1 MIVDMC
7 NNIAY
12 IIGKKLKNPFWLLSG
27 VNMLKKVRFRNYR
40 SFIRETVISLEKSKL
55 SILEGVNT
63 ETGLLK
69 GCAFFGSNAS
79 GKTNALY
86 SISLL
91 LELLFLNAPVDLASQ
106 ITVFN
111 AEPTAFFEYTFSFDG
126 DEVIYYFE
134 IDRSGRVVKESLVLN
149 GDRLLLRL
157 TNSAE
162 SSLTDKRFYDKDD
175 IDEYTLFIRNI
186 YFNTKFMTFP
196 VLRKW
201 FDSLSK
207 SIFIN
212 LAQNRTVSFG
222 LRAEELNLPTYL
234 DTYGDAEINAFLNSF
249 GFPYTIRYD
258 KGQDNSPAKRSFEAR
273 LSFVRK
279 DLPPVLYSMESYGN
293 HILLTLLPAVI
304 SAMRN
309 GSMLLI
315 DEFSS
320 GLHNELEELLIR
332 YIYRNSSCQ
341 LFFVSHSTNLLKT
354 SLLRPDQLYSV
365 DFDSSGSFI
374 RKFSEEHPRESQNL
388 EKMYLAGVFGGIP
401 LYDRSDL

>member
-1 MIVDMC
+1 
-7 NNIAY
+7 
-12 IIGKKLKNPFWLLSG
+12 
-27 VNMLKKVRFRNYR
+27 MLKKVRFRNYR

-111 AEPTAFFEYTFSFDG
+111 DEPTAFFEYTFSFDG

-134 IDRSGRVVKESLVLN
+134 IDRSGRFVKENLVLN

-196 VLRKW
+196 VLRK
-201 FDSLSK
+201 
-207 SIFIN
+207 
-212 LAQNRTVSFG
+212 
-222 LRAEELNLPTYL
+222 
-234 DTYGDAEINAFLNSF
+234 
-249 GFPYTIRYD
+249 
-258 KGQDNSPAKRSFEAR
+258 
-273 LSFVRK
+273 
-279 DLPPVLYSMESYGN
+279 
-293 HILLTLLPAVI
+293 
-304 SAMRN
+304 
-309 GSMLLI
+309 
-315 DEFSS
+315 
-320 GLHNELEELLIR
+320 
-332 YIYRNSSCQ
+332 
-341 LFFVSHSTNLLKT
+341 
-354 SLLRPDQLYSV
+354 
-365 DFDSSGSFI
+365 
-374 RKFSEEHPRESQNL
+374 
-388 EKMYLAGVFGGIP
+388 
-401 LYDRSDL
+401 